1 MLRKKIDI
9 EKKLSIL
16 FRKLNIK
23 RNDNIFLHSNS
34 AGILQYTRSKK
45 GKKKLFKIF
54 LNLLLKKIGQNGTL
68 LLPTYNYDFAKGK
81 AFNYNKYNSQVGELS
96 NFFLKEFKV
105 KRSLDPIFS
114 YAIKGKLK
122 KKLLRSK
129 VEVCFGEQSI
139 FKKIEDYNF
148 KIFGFC
154 CPLNTMSFIHY
165 IEKKMVVKYRFNKIL
180 VSTFIRNNKKQ
191 KIKLEYF
198 VGKKDINYQIKNHNL
213 EQAFKN
219 LKQFLSRDFGKFNC
233 WIINSKDCLKVITRK
248 IKKKNNFLIK

>member
-1 MLRKKIDI
+1 MC
-9 EKKLSIL
+9 
-16 FRKLNIK
+16 
-23 RNDNIFLHSNS
+23 
-34 AGILQYTRSKK
+34 
-45 GKKKLFKIF
+45 
-54 LNLLLKKIGQNGTL
+54 
-68 LLPTYNYDFAKGK
+68 LPT
-81 AFNYNKYNSQVGELS
+81 SP
-96 NFFLKEFKV
+96 LKEYKV

-165 IEKKMVVKYRFNKIL
+165 IEKKMGVKYRFSKIF
-180 VSTFIRNNKKQ
+180 VSTFIRDNKKQ

-198 VGKKDINYQIKNHNL
+198 VGKKNIDYKLKFLLVERVLILPFYMNCKYQWFQWLLLLLLGCQYAQPYLYWQN
-213 EQAFKN
+213 
-219 LKQFLSRDFGKFNC
+219 SR
-233 WIINSKDCLKVITRK
+233 
-248 IKKKNNFLIK
+248 